1 MQSDPGSKTLLV
13 QYQPLILGSASPRR
27 RDLLRNLGLEFSIV
41 QAAVQE
47 EAVAGETPADFV
59 SRLAGDKANAVAD
72 QYSKSWVLAAD
83 TIVVREDGMVLGK
96 PENTHEACAMLSS
109 IAGRRHVVM
118 TAYTLVNRQQKVF
131 LTRLEQAG
139 VRLLPLSAEMIS
151 AYVATGEPM
160 DKAGSYAL
168 QGIGGAFVTAV
179 DGAHST
185 VIGLP
190 LHRVLTD
197 LLELGIVGV
206 NTSEQ

>member
-13 QYQPLILGSASPRR
+13 QYQPFILGSASPRR
-27 RDLLRNLGLEFSIV
+27 RDLLRKLGLDFSVV
-41 QAAVQE
+41 QAAVPE
-47 EAVAGETPADFV
+47 EAMVGETPADLV

-72 QYSKSWVLAAD
+72 QDEKSWVLAAD
-83 TIVVREDGMVLGK
+83 TIVVREDGAVLGK

-118 TAYTLVNRQQKVF
+118 TAYTLVNRREEVS

-139 VRLLPLSAEMIS
+139 VLLLPLSAELIS

-160 DKAGSYAL
+160 DKAGAYAL
-168 QGIGGAFVTAV
+168 QGVGGAFVAAV
-179 DGAHST
+179 DGSYST

-197 LLELGIVGV
+197 LLDLGIVGV
-206 NTSEQ
+206 RASA